1 MPRIFRPNSTFSRTV
16 FQGNSE
22 YCWNTMPR
30 SALGPF
36 TRSPSTVTIPV
47 VGLRKP
53 ATALSRVDFP
63 QPEGPTIDTN
73 SPGFTW
79 ICVSVT
85 AWTGPS
91 MLS

>member
-1 MPRIFRPNSTFSRTV
+1 
-16 FQGNSE
+16 
-22 YCWNTMPR
+22 MPR

-36 TRSPSTVTIPV
+36 TRSPSTVTMPV

-53 ATALSRVDFP
+53 ATALSSVDFP
-63 QPEGPTIDTN
+63 QPEGPTIETN

-85 AWTGPS
+85 A
-91 MLS
+91 